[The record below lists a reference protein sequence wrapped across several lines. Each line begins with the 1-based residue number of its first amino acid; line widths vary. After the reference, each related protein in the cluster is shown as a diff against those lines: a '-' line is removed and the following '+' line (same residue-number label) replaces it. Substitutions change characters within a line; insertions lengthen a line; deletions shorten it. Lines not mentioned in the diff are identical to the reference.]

1 MADSKPTER
10 KIPAR
15 VDAKGGVEWRSQ
27 MTAPNDSVA
36 LINMV
41 SDRLIPIVFVPG
53 VMGSNLRGIGEA
65 KGVDWRLDSSAS
77 MAGWLHRDEDER
89 KKFLTPETMRVDD
102 RGALPKRTSLPDAEM
117 KRRGWGEVGAMS
129 YTEFLSWLQN
139 ALADFTDPK
148 NGVRHG
154 LIGQALGAAKGEAA
168 LSKDDVALS
177 YKYRFPVHA
186 CGYNWLEDNM
196 LSAERLK
203 KRINEII
210 KYYQEKRYK
219 CEHVILVTHS
229 MGGLVARHCTENLG
243 MSKLALGVV
252 HGVMPAIGAAAVYR
266 RLQAGTEG
274 DKIPSWVLGEDA
286 GEMTAVLAGAP
297 GPMQLLPTPQYGN
310 GWLTIRETVAGKRH
324 EFNLPQ
330 KSDPYNEV
338 YLVREKWWSMV
349 NDRLINPELD
359 EDDGDYQKQLVGEWK
374 KYTEMMT
381 TVVQKFHKHIQDKYH
396 WNTHAFFGSHAE
408 HKSFGNVTWQAKDDV
423 ELLSRGDR
431 RADIINGKRTEPSEI
446 NQIRTVESKLFG
458 MGLKSSIEQEYTL
471 SAPEE
476 PGDGTV
482 PLRSGIAPMKHPS
495 VKAMLQVKAG
505 HEPAY
510 RESMP
515 ARRFTL
521 RAIVQIAREVENT
534 SLAYKK

>member
-1 MADSKPTER
+1 MATSKPTER
-10 KIPAR
+10 NIPPR
-15 VDAKGGVEWRSQ
+15 LDAKGGVEWRSQ
-27 MTAPNDSVA
+27 MTAPNDSMAV
-36 LINMV
+36 INMV

-53 VMGSNLRGIGEA
+53 VMGSNLRGVGD
-65 KGVDWRLDSSAS
+65 KKKVTWRLDSSAS
-77 MAGWLHRDEDER
+77 MGPWLNRDEDER
-89 KKFLTPETMRVDD
+89 KKYLTPETMRVDD
-102 RGALPKRTSLPDAEM
+102 RGALPKGTSLPDAEM

-129 YTEFLSWLQN
+129 YTEFLVWLEN
-139 ALADFTDPK
+139 ALSDFTDPK
-148 NGVRHG
+148 NGVRHA
-154 LIGQALGAAKGEAA
+154 LIGQALGAVKGEAA
-168 LSKDDVALS
+168 LTKEDVSLS

-186 CGYNWLEDNM
+186 CGYNWLEDNA
-196 LSAERLK
+196 LSANRLK
-203 KRINEII
+203 KRIHEII

-219 CEHVILVTHS
+219 CENVIIVTHS

-243 MSKLALGVV
+243 VSKLVLGVV

-310 GWLTIRETVAGKRH
+310 GWLTIRETVAGKKH
-324 EFNLPQ
+324 EFTLPK

-338 YLVREKWWSMV
+338 YLVRWKWWSMV

-359 EDDGDYQKQLVGEWK
+359 DDDDDYKAQLDGEWK

-381 TVVQKFHKHIQDKYH
+381 KVVQVFHEQIQDKYH
-396 WNTHAFFGSHAE
+396 CNTHAFYGSHADY
-408 HKSFGNVTWQAKDDV
+408 KSFGNVTWQAKDDF
-423 ELLSRGDR
+423 ELLSRGNR
-431 RADIINGKRTEPSEI
+431 RADFVNGVRTELSEI
-446 NQIRTVESKLFG
+446 KEFRTVESKLFG
-458 MGLKSSIEQEYTL
+458 MGLKSSIEQVYTL

-482 PLRSGIAPMKHPS
+482 PHRSGIAPMKHTS